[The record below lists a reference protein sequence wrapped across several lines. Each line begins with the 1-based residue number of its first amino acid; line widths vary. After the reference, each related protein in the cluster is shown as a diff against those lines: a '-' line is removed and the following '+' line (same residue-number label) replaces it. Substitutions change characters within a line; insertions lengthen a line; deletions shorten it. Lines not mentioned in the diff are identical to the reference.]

1 MEPLDNAVVEWH
13 EAVLEVLK
21 FTLDDPEALTS
32 GDLDGAAGRCGVG

>member
-1 MEPLDNAVVEWH
+1 MLRRGR
-13 EAVLEVLK
+13 EACRNREGQVLT